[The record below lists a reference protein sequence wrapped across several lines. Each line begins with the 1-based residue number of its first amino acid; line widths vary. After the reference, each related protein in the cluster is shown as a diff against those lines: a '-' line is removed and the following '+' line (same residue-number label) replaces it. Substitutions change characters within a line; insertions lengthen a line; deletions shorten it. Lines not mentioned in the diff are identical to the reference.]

1 MGLSDKYNRK
11 VSLYTKGN
19 VSASWT
25 VNEGKQW
32 KVYYKDNIY
41 KAFTDE
47 TYQIKDLME
56 ISKYIFI
63 TFSNSEMS
71 DLYYVIDKVDN
82 TGEWIEQLPEKY
94 QNISECYYFQMNDK
108 EYCWIAS
115 KDSKCRIENLKGE
128 VLLEKLPS
136 YFMVVN
142 EYLVI
147 DIGTKYRLF
156 NVYDSD
162 LNLIVGNVRPSDP
175 MCLDGGI
182 RQ

>member
-1 MGLSDKYNRK
+1 
-11 VSLYTKGN
+11 
-19 VSASWT
+19 
-25 VNEGKQW
+25 
-32 KVYYKDNIY
+32 
-41 KAFTDE
+41 
-47 TYQIKDLME
+47 ME

-128 VLLEKLPS
+128 VL
-136 YFMVVN
+136 
-142 EYLVI
+142 
-147 DIGTKYRLF
+147 IGKIAIPILW
-156 NVYDSD
+156 
-162 LNLIVGNVRPSDP
+162 L
-175 MCLDGGI
+175 
-182 RQ
+182 